1 MISEAIAA
9 AESVVRALL
18 LWIVAAAA
26 LATTALYAVVAAGW
40 AVWRVLRGAWTAMRP
55 RTDSLAPLAAE
66 QPTEDPESPCVAER
80 IPTPPLRPVPA
91 WARTDKEAA

>member
-18 LWIVAAAA
+18 LWIVIGAVF
-26 LATTALYAVVAAGW
+26 ATVALYAVVVAGW
-40 AVWRVLRGAWTAMRP
+40 AMWRVLRGAWTAMRP

-66 QPTEDPESPCVAER
+66 QPTEDPESPCAAER

-91 WARTDKEAA
+91 RARTDKEAA